1 MEIMKVTNEEE
12 KVYPKFNE
20 LKNKK
25 KYKGLNKLKNI
36 LVYITSILILLENK
50 VYAVTREDALKADQF
65 VEKGGESSS
74 ENALMLFINAGFK
87 MTDLFLL
94 TMSIAFG
101 IYILMKKFVFKT
113 KEVSKNTYTCFK
125 VFLMLF
131 ISNTINMLLWIKYI
145 RIPLDN
151 GISSS
156 DLINANSFII
166 IMIIVTCL
174 IFTIGNLVLRMFNKE
189 KKVRVIDLLLVLIAI
204 ACFGFMLISNEII

>member
-1 MEIMKVTNEEE
+1 M
-12 KVYPKFNE
+12 
-20 LKNKK
+20 
-25 KYKGLNKLKNI
+25 
-36 LVYITSILILLENK
+36 
-50 VYAVTREDALKADQF
+50 R
-65 VEKGGESSS
+65 GGESSS

-94 TMSIAFG
+94 TMSIIFG

-174 IFTIGNLVLRMFNKE
+174 IFTIGNLVFRMFNKE
-189 KKVRVIDLLLVLIAI
+189 KKVRVIDFLSVLIAI
-204 ACFGFMLISNEII
+204 ACFCFMFISNEII

>member
-1 MEIMKVTNEEE
+1 MKVTNEEE
-12 KVYPKFNE
+12 KLYPKFNE

-25 KYKGLNKLKNI
+25 KSKGLNKLKNI

-65 VEKGGESSS
+65 EMRGGESSS

-94 TMSIAFG
+94 TMSIVFG

-156 DLINANSFII
+156 DLINAKSFII

-174 IFTIGNLVLRMFNKE
+174 IFTIGNLVFRMFNKE

-204 ACFGFMLISNEII
+204 ACFCFTLNANEII